1 MSNFILR
8 TPSRANTRPLFVP
21 LGQPISQIII
31 DTSIQGHP
39 SASCFDTRII
49 FEVICCRVQASSSAQ
64 LCMRKFE
71 FFTQPLHMADFS
83 PDETPSELFD
93 ENMWLQGAMIT
104 SVGYGAV
111 LTLYI
116 LAFYILVSRLDQ
128 WNRRSHVALLAYITA
143 QFILATLFQAANARF
158 TQLAFINDRN
168 FPGGPSGFEVNMFF
182 IPIDMMGNA
191 SYIIANWLADGLLI
205 LVVALCRHLWQLP
218 ISEMDD
224 NGLPLSYYAWLLSG
238 IMYLIQVSTAS
249 PFLSSAANFTIID
262 SSVSLGLNLILTIM
276 IVGRLLIYRHRV
288 SRNFGKSVSQDTYT
302 GIISM
307 LVESAA
313 LYAAFS
319 LFFIIPFA
327 LNSSIEN
334 IAFQALS
341 MVQGK
346 AWSSSTARQLTLVK
360 ESGAPPSSYRPS
372 HIQFNSRDNT
382 STVQASITDIST
394 KKITGTL
401 TASDEAHEMV

>member
-1 MSNFILR
+1 
-8 TPSRANTRPLFVP
+8 
-21 LGQPISQIII
+21 
-31 DTSIQGHP
+31 
-39 SASCFDTRII
+39 
-49 FEVICCRVQASSSAQ
+49 
-64 LCMRKFE
+64 
-71 FFTQPLHMADFS
+71 MAF
-83 PDETPSELFD
+83 PCLI
-93 ENMWLQGAMIT
+93 MVG
-104 SVGYGAV
+104 SVV
-111 LTLYI
+111 
-116 LAFYILVSRLDQ
+116 
-128 WNRRSHVALLAYITA
+128 
-143 QFILATLFQAANARF
+143 
-158 TQLAFINDRN
+158 
-168 FPGGPSGFEVNMFF
+168 
-182 IPIDMMGNA
+182 
-191 SYIIANWLADGLLI
+191 
-205 LVVALCRHLWQLP
+205 
-218 ISEMDD
+218 
-224 NGLPLSYYAWLLSG
+224 SG
-238 IMYLIQVSTAS
+238 IMYLIQVSTTS

-276 IVGRLLIYRHRV
+276 IVGRLFIYRHRV
-288 SRNFGKSVSQDTYT
+288 ARNFGKSVSQDTYT

-341 MVQGK
+341 MVQIIAPFLIILRVSQGK

-372 HIQFNSRDNT
+372 HIQFTSRDNT
-382 STVQASITDIST
+382 TTVQASITDISM